1 MCVIPRSDVPPALV
15 IYQEHPH
22 RACIQANT
30 PGAGTCEGLSTEMGA
45 SPWHPQCGSFPGC
58 DTCFRVPRDQG
69 GCAVLVPAGSM
80 VASELMSPWGH
91 RAHVTALLPCSS
103 EHLWPQMC
111 CSALEGFEA
120 ASNAF
125 LIPAYRQSL
134 SELVFP
140 ASLSATLSAQ
150 PRDRKISASDL

>member
-1 MCVIPRSDVPPALV
+1 MIPRSDVPPALV

-91 RAHVTALLPCSS
+91 KAHVTALLPCSS